1 MRIREVIPHPQC
13 EAHRKG
19 NGVVAGWLA
28 AQGAHP
34 FLEASERYVALL
46 KRMVAALESREDLE
60 EAGERATEAM
70 ARSPR
75 EGDGSLLDVDVVV
88 RSWCEARGIA
98 IPVGVMDRV
107 ALHIRALEE
116 SIGGDAG

>member
-1 MRIREVIPHPQC
+1 MSRCSSAWSP
-13 EAHRKG
+13 
-19 NGVVAGWLA
+19 
-28 AQGAHP
+28 
-34 FLEASERYVALL
+34 
-46 KRMVAALESREDLE
+46 ALESREDLE